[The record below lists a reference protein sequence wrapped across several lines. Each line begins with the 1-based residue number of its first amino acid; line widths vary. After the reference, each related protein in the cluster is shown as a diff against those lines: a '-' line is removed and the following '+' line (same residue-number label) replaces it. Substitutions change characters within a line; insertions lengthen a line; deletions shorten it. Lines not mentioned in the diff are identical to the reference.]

1 MDSHLQRLE
10 LVDSHLAEWWNS
22 LDTYQAEM
30 ADTGSEQA
38 EMADN
43 GSEQAEMEDI
53 GSLEAEEKSRVVPG
67 KHWVVLQDLD
77 TGTAVADMVLVLT
90 AALTGM
96 LADQS
101 EDSHLLALA
110 GKRLGHRMVGSSL
123 YQDRWMHINPQLTKS
138 VPEFCKQNKNR

>member
-1 MDSHLQRLE
+1 LDSHLQRLE

-53 GSLEAEEKSRVVPG
+53 GSA
-67 KHWVVLQDLD
+67 KHNIISNY
-77 TGTAVADMVLVLT
+77 M
-90 AALTGM
+90 
-96 LADQS
+96 
-101 EDSHLLALA
+101 
-110 GKRLGHRMVGSSL
+110 
-123 YQDRWMHINPQLTKS
+123 YMHIITIEQ
-138 VPEFCKQNKNR
+138 